1 MKILIAGSGK
11 VGTTLTRQLSAEGYD
26 LTLIDTNSSVLEQSL
41 ERYDVMA
48 VHGNCAAME
57 TLKEAGVEKAD
68 LLIAVTNADEMN
80 LLCSMTAPGVNP
92 RLHTIARIRNPEYT
106 DQIYEMRNV
115 FALSLSVNP

>member
-57 TLKEAGVEKAD
+57 TLKED
-68 LLIAVTNADEMN
+68 
-80 LLCSMTAPGVNP
+80 
-92 RLHTIARIRNPEYT
+92 RR
-106 DQIYEMRNV
+106 
-115 FALSLSVNP
+115 